1 MLIANDG
8 QNYLAKFIKEFKSKA
23 RLQCN
28 SNLRKVKEDVLNSAM
43 ALLKGRE
50 IVFKALKCGIFS
62 RLEQPEKSEQS
73 SNDVKYSSVGRDLY
87 ELSKKLQ
94 DGLLKLD
101 GISNDSDIQSFTPIK
116 KRNRT

>member
-1 MLIANDG
+1 MQIANDG
-8 QNYLAKFIKEFKSKA
+8 QSYLAKYIKE
-23 RLQCN
+23 
-28 SNLRKVKEDVLNSAM
+28 
-43 ALLKGRE
+43 RE
-50 IVFKALKCGIFS
+50 LVFKALKIGIFS
-62 RLEQPEKSEQS
+62 RLEQPEKSGQS